1 MGQTDL
7 RFGNSS
13 GVAVAKSKAS
23 TVEEAVSELV
33 AELPSDELALVLIFL
48 SPSYDPHHFISA
60 ITPHFAD
67 TPVCGCTTAGEL
79 APDGWDENSVVA
91 LAFSRADF
99 GAVVRPILNLDN
111 FRVEDGRRIGGELRQ
126 ELLRA
131 SPQVDHEV
139 DRGNPFGLMLIDG
152 LCRREEAVMSAVY
165 ASLDDIPIVGG
176 SAGDGLRFERTWV
189 FFDGKA
195 HTNAA
200 LLILLNTSLPF
211 RVFKCDNFE
220 PQPQKM
226 VVTEADIENRMVREL
241 NAEPAAQEY
250 SRVVGIMDAKLDPF
264 SFASHPVLVRVGGSY
279 YARSIQRVEPDGS
292 LHFFCAIDEGMVL
305 TAATS
310 KSLVGA
316 TRDVFAETRDQI
328 GDVSLYIGFECLLR
342 RLDAEQHQLARDM
355 SELYRQNR
363 VVGFHTYGEQYGS
376 MHVNQTFTGVAI
388 GRRPE

>member
-1 MGQTDL
+1 MGQTDF
-7 RFGNSS
+7 RFSGAS
-13 GVAVAKSKAS
+13 GVAVAKSKAA
-23 TVEEAVSELV
+23 TVDEAVAELV
-33 AELPSDELALVLIFL
+33 AQLPSDDLALILVFL
-48 SPSYDPHHFISA
+48 SPHYDPHHFIA
-60 ITPHFAD
+60 DITRRFD
-67 TPVCGCTTAGEL
+67 ETPVCGCTTAGEL

-91 LAFSRADF
+91 LAFSRGDF
-99 GAVVRPILNLDN
+99 SAVVRPILNLDS
-111 FRVEDGRRIGGELRQ
+111 FRVEDGRRIGGELRH

-131 SPQVDHEV
+131 TPQVD
-139 DRGNPFGLMLIDG
+139 RGSPFGLVLIDG

-176 SAGDGLRFERTWV
+176 SAGDGMRFEKTWV
-189 FFDGKA
+189 FFEGKA
-195 HTNAA
+195 YTNAA

-220 PQPQKM
+220 PMPQKM
-226 VVTEADIENRMVREL
+226 VVTEADIESRTVKEL
-241 NAEPAAQEY
+241 NAEPAAEEY
-250 SRVVGIMDAKLDPF
+250 SRMVGIMDDAKLDPF

-310 KSLVGA
+310 RSLVGS
-316 TRDVFAETRDQI
+316 TRELFAQTQDQI

-355 SELYRQNR
+355 SELYRENR
-363 VVGFHTYGEQYGS
+363 VIGFHTYGEQFGS

-388 GRRPE
+388 GRRPA

>member
-1 MGQTDL
+1 MGQTDF
-7 RFGNSS
+7 RFGGAS
-13 GVAVAKSKAS
+13 GVAVAKSKAAS
-23 TVEEAVSELV
+23 VDEAV
-33 AELPSDELALVLIFL
+33 AELAAQLPSEELALILVFL
-48 SPSYDPHHFISA
+48 SPSYDPHHFIA
-60 ITPHFAD
+60 EITRRFDD

-99 GAVVRPILNLDN
+99 SAVARPILNLDS
-111 FRVEDGRRIGGELRQ
+111 FRVEDGRRIGGELRH

-131 SPQVDHEV
+131 TPQVD
-139 DRGNPFGLMLIDG
+139 RGSPFGLVLIDG
-152 LCRREEAVMSAVY
+152 LCRREEALMSAIY
-165 ASLDDIPIVGG
+165 ASLDDIPVVGG

-189 FFDGKA
+189 FFDGEA

-220 PQPQKM
+220 PRAQKM
-226 VVTEADIENRMVREL
+226 VVTEADIENRTVREL
-241 NAEPAAQEY
+241 NAEPAALEY

-264 SFASHPVLVRVGGSY
+264 AFAAHPVLVRVGGSY

-310 KSLVGA
+310 RSLVAA
-316 TRDVFAETRDQI
+316 THETFADIRDQI

-363 VVGFHTYGEQYGS
+363 VIGFHTYGEQFGS

-388 GRRPE
+388 GRRTA

>member
-1 MGQTDL
+1 MGQADF
-7 RFGNSS
+7 RFGDAS
-13 GVAVAKSKAS
+13 GVAVAKSKAA
-23 TVEEAVSELV
+23 TVDGAVT
-33 AELPSDELALVLIFL
+33 ELAAQLPPDDLALILVFV
-48 SPSYDPHHFISA
+48 SPHYDPHHFIAEISR
-60 ITPHFAD
+60 HFD
-67 TPVCGCTTAGEL
+67 TTPVCGCTTAGEL

-99 GAVVRPILNLDN
+99 TAVVRPILNLDS
-111 FRVEDGRRIGGELRQ
+111 FRVEDGRRIGGELCH
-126 ELLRA
+126 ELLRVT
-131 SPQVDHEV
+131 PQV
-139 DRGNPFGLMLIDG
+139 DRGNSFGLVLIDG
-152 LCRREEAVMSAVY
+152 LCRREEAVMSAIY

-189 FFDGKA
+189 FFEGNA
-195 HTNAA
+195 YTNAA

-211 RVFKCDNFE
+211 KVFKCDNFE
-220 PQPQKM
+220 PMPQKM
-226 VVTEADIENRMVREL
+226 VVTEADIESRTVKEL
-241 NAEPAAQEY
+241 NAEPAAEEY
-250 SRVVGIMDAKLDPF
+250 SRMVGIMADAKLDPF

-310 KSLVGA
+310 RSLVGS
-316 TRDVFAETRDQI
+316 TQDVFAQMQDQI
-328 GDVSLYIGFECLLR
+328 GEVSLYIGFECLLR

-363 VVGFHTYGEQYGS
+363 VVGFHTYGEQFGS

-388 GRRPE
+388 GRRQA